1 MWHFGSACVKCEVR
15 RGVCVQKDARD
26 ACLCGVWLCL
36 DVCVRYLVVLTGLYL
51 SNPGQP
57 KAPSG
62 ARKAK

>member
-1 MWHFGSACVKCEVR
+1 M
-15 RGVCVQKDARD
+15 CVQKDARD
-26 ACLCGVWLCL
+26 AWVCLDVCVRYLVVLTGLYCGVWLCL